1 MARPSNEGSGGS
13 YSGDA
18 EVDAVTARVR
28 LAINESNARASK
40 PRSKSSD
47 TSRMNPIYKPKA
59 SPGPATLNL
68 YGAPKSNF
76 EYSAPGRQKQANRP
90 SANSANVREN
100 RTSSKPAKSTTKN
113 KVYNPNKDSAAAKAI
128 RKIGRSIFPGF

>member
-1 MARPSNEGSGGS
+1 MARMSNEGSGGS

-47 TSRMNPIYKPKA
+47 TSKMNPVYKPKA

-68 YGAPKSNF
+68 YGAAKPRLGGN
-76 EYSAPGRQKQANRP
+76 AN
-90 SANSANVREN
+90 AREN
-100 RTSSKPAKSTTKN
+100 RTSSKPTKSTTKN

-128 RKIGRSIFPGF
+128 RKIGRNIFPGF

>member
-1 MARPSNEGSGGS
+1 MRANDREGDRKS
-13 YSGDA
+13 YSGDP

-28 LAINESNARASK
+28 MAIEESNSRNSR

-68 YGAPKSNF
+68 YGAAKPRLGGN
-76 EYSAPGRQKQANRP
+76 AN
-90 SANSANVREN
+90 AREN
-100 RTSSKPAKSTTKN
+100 RTSTKPAKSTTKN
-113 KVYNPNKDSAAAKAI
+113 KVYNPNRDSAAAKVI
-128 RKIGRSIFPGF
+128 RKIGRNIFPGF

>member
-1 MARPSNEGSGGS
+1 MARMSNEGSGGS

-47 TSRMNPIYKPKA
+47 TSRMNPVYKPKA

-68 YGAPKSNF
+68 YGAAKPRLGGN
-76 EYSAPGRQKQANRP
+76 
-90 SANSANVREN
+90 ANVREN
-100 RTSSKPAKSTTKN
+100 RTSSKPAKSTAKK

-128 RKIGRSIFPGF
+128 RKIGRNIFPGF